1 MQWLSQSHPINH
13 KLANSMTWITQK
25 KRRKCIDPR
34 AGNKR
39 PSFCRRLRTSNSI
52 SINLSSLSVHFSP
65 IPQDA
70 SHSDVMTILLR
81 VWAFSP
87 QKGLL
92 ESEMGTRIKKSQRHF
107 NSSLPSFFFRN
118 VLEVDE
124 ENPLSSCHHQRWY
137 CTSVYDDVNLAYHAL
152 SSIATPR
159 NERASF
165 PKNAVAPHSPLW
177 AECLAS
183 FFPTAFYIASAHVES
198 KMT

>member
-1 MQWLSQSHPINH
+1 
-13 KLANSMTWITQK
+13 MTWITPK
-25 KRRKCIDPR
+25 KSRKCIDPR

-70 SHSDVMTILLR
+70 SHADVMTILLR
-81 VWAFSP
+81 VWAFLP
-87 QKGLL
+87 RKGLL
-92 ESEMGTRIKKSQRHF
+92 ESEMGTRIKKIAKRFQF
-107 NSSLPSFFFRN
+107 FPSLEFRN

-137 CTSVYDDVNLAYHAL
+137 CTYVYDDVNLAYHAL

-159 NERASF
+159 IELSEKCSCTPF
-165 PKNAVAPHSPLW
+165 PTVSRMS
-177 AECLAS
+177 CF
-183 FFPTAFYIASAHVES
+183 FFPNRVLYCIRACRVKDDLIHLLAFSGRHLPIIAQS
-198 KMT
+198 